1 MFDLIIRDGLIVD
14 GTGADPYPGDVAVA
28 GGRIAAVG
36 RCEGAEA
43 SRVVEARQRVVC
55 PGFVDVHSHADLMI
69 PHPEREEI
77 LKPLSLQGITTF
89 VGGNC
94 GVSNS
99 FLPADRRSHLIA
111 NLGGFAGESS
121 PIEFDWTT
129 PADFMSLMKRR
140 GLPLNMGLLI
150 GHGSLRIA
158 AAGLSRR
165 LLTHD
170 EQSRMERDLSECLEM
185 GCLGLSTGLQ
195 YFPGLASDSA
205 ELVALGRVLRKFDR
219 VFTSHLRSYTHT
231 LDLALDEALTVG
243 EENGIPVQISHFYW
257 QPYSRGLAG
266 LTRAALRMGSF
277 VYNHLKIPIPI
288 ERGLEA
294 KLERIDRAHRQGI
307 RVHFDMVPTA
317 QGFTSLFA
325 FLPPYVAEGSMAE
338 ALARLEDREFRR
350 EMLHD
355 LENVEPDW
363 PHNGRAN
370 WSFNYLKMTGWSGLR
385 VMAVT
390 RESNRWMEGLTFPQI
405 ARRLGKHPMDAICDL
420 LLDERGSVLVFHT
433 PVRPDDP
440 FTFRSMWSGFTHP
453 LSMPVTDTILLPF
466 GRPSHVFY
474 DCYPR
479 FIELFVKQKRK
490 LTLQEA
496 IAKCTSLPAEA
507 MGIRDRGVLR
517 EGAPADLVIF
527 DLSRL
532 GTKADFYDPNRH
544 PDGIGHVFVNGRA
557 VVEDGVFQT
566 GVLAGDLVV
575 PE

>member
-1 MFDLIIRDGLIVD
+1 VFDLIIRDGLIVD
-14 GTGADPYPGDVAVA
+14 GTGADPYPGNVAVA
-28 GGRIAAVG
+28 DGKIVAVG
-36 RCEGAEA
+36 QWEGAEA
-43 SRVVEARQRVVC
+43 SEVIEARGRVVC

-77 LKPLSLQGITTF
+77 LEPLLLQGITTF

-94 GVSNS
+94 GVSNC
-99 FLPADRRSHLIA
+99 FLPDDRRSQLIA
-111 NLGGFAGESS
+111 NLEGLTGGSS
-121 PIEFDWTT
+121 EIAFDWST
-129 PADFMSLMKRR
+129 PADFMSLMKQR

-165 LLTHD
+165 LLTPD
-170 EQSRMERDLSECLEM
+170 EQSQMERHLSECLEM

-195 YFPGLASDSA
+195 YFPGLASDSG
-205 ELVALGRVLRKFDR
+205 ELIGLGRVLRKFDR
-219 VFTSHLRSYTHT
+219 VFTSHLRSYSHT
-231 LDLALDEALTVG
+231 LDLALDEVLSVG
-243 EENGIPVQISHFYW
+243 GENGIRVQISHFYW
-257 QPYSRGLAG
+257 QPYSRRLAP
-266 LTRAALRMGSF
+266 LMRAALRIGSF
-277 VYNHLKIPIPI
+277 AYNRLKIPIPI
-288 ERGLEA
+288 EKGLET
-294 KLERIDRAHRQGI
+294 KLERIDRAHRQGV

-325 FLPPYVAEGSMAE
+325 FLPPYLAEGSTAE
-338 ALARLEDREFRR
+338 ALARLEDRDFRKQ
-350 EMLHD
+350 MLHD
-355 LENVEPDW
+355 LESVEPDW

-370 WSFNYLKMTGWSGLR
+370 WSFNYLKTTGWNGLR

-405 ARRLGKHPMDAICDL
+405 GRKLDKHPMDAICDL
-420 LLDERGSVLVFHT
+420 LLDEQGSVLVFHT

-453 LSMPVTDTILLPF
+453 LSMPATDTILLPF

-474 DCYPR
+474 DCFPR
-479 FIELFVKQKRK
+479 FIELFVKQKGK

-517 EGAPADLVIF
+517 EGMPADLVVF
-527 DLSRL
+527 DLCRL
-532 GTKADFYDPNRH
+532 GTEADFHHPDRN
-544 PDGIGHVFVNGRA
+544 PDGIGHVFVNGKA
-557 VVEDGVFQT
+557 VVEDGVFKK
-566 GVLAGDLVV
+566 GVLAGDLVG

>member
-1 MFDLIIRDGLIVD
+1 MVDLIIRGGLIVD

-28 GGRIAAVG
+28 GGKIFAVG
-36 RCEGAEA
+36 RWEGGEA
-43 SRVVEARQRVVC
+43 GEVIEARGRVVC

-77 LKPLSLQGITTF
+77 LEPLALQGITTF

-94 GVSNS
+94 GISNS
-99 FLPADRRSHLIA
+99 FLPDDRRSLMIA
-111 NLGGFAGESS
+111 NLESLAGGSS
-121 PIEFDWTT
+121 AIAFDWST

-165 LLTHD
+165 LLTPD

-195 YFPGLASDSA
+195 YFPGLASDSD
-205 ELVALGRVLRKFDR
+205 ELLRLGRVLQRFDR
-219 VFTSHLRSYTHT
+219 VFTSHLRSYAHT
-231 LDLALDEALTVG
+231 LDLALDEVLTVG
-243 EENGIPVQISHFYW
+243 GENGIRVQISHLYW
-257 QPYSRGLAG
+257 QPYVRGLAP
-266 LTRAALRMGSF
+266 LMRAALRIGSF
-277 VYNHLKIPIPI
+277 AYNRLKIPIPV
-288 ERGLEA
+288 EAGLEA
-294 KLERIDRAHRQGI
+294 KLERIDRAHRRGV

-325 FLPPYVAEGSMAE
+325 FLPPYVAEGSAAE
-338 ALARLEDREFRR
+338 ALARLEDRELRR
-350 EMLHD
+350 QMLHD
-355 LENVEPDW
+355 LENSEPDW

-370 WSFNYLKMTGWSGLR
+370 WSFNYVKMTGWSGLR

-405 ARRLGKHPMDAICDL
+405 GRKLGKHPLDAICDL
-420 LLDERGSVLVFHT
+420 LLDEQGRVLVFHT

-440 FTFRSMWSGFTHP
+440 FTFRSMWRGFTHP
-453 LSMPVTDTILLPF
+453 LSMPATDTILLPF

-474 DCYPR
+474 DCFPR
-479 FIELFVKQKRK
+479 FIELFVKRKKK

-507 MGIRDRGVLR
+507 LGIRDRGVLR
-517 EGAPADLVIF
+517 KGMPADLVIF

-532 GTKADFYDPNRH
+532 GTKADFYHPDRN

-557 VVEDGVFQT
+557 VVEDGVFKK

-575 PE
+575 PA

>member
-1 MFDLIIRDGLIVD
+1 VVDLIIRDGLIVD
-14 GTGADPYPGDVAVA
+14 GTGTDPYPGDVAVA
-28 GGRIAAVG
+28 GGKIVAMG
-36 RCEGAEA
+36 RLEGAEA
-43 SRVVEARQRVVC
+43 SEVIEAQGQVVC
-55 PGFVDVHSHADLMI
+55 PGFIDVHSHADLMV
-69 PHPEREEI
+69 PHPDREEI
-77 LKPLSLQGITTF
+77 LKPLVLQGITTF

-99 FLPADRRSHLIA
+99 FLPDDRRSHLIA
-111 NLGGFAGESS
+111 NLESLMGESAS
-121 PIEFDWTT
+121 IAFDWNT
-129 PADFMSLMKRR
+129 PSDFMSRMKRR

-158 AAGLSRR
+158 VAGLSRR
-165 LLTHD
+165 LLTPD
-170 EQSRMERDLSECLEM
+170 EQSQMERHLSECLEM

-205 ELVALGRVLRKFDR
+205 ELVGLGRVLEKFDR
-219 VFTSHLRSYTHT
+219 VFTSHLRSYAHT
-231 LDLALDEALTVG
+231 LDLALDEVFTVG
-243 EENGIPVQISHFYW
+243 RENGIRVQISHFYW
-257 QPYSRGLAG
+257 QPYSRGLAR
-266 LTRAALRMGSF
+266 LMRAAIRMGSF
-277 VYNHLKIPIPI
+277 AYDRLKIPIPI
-288 ERGLEA
+288 EKGLEA
-294 KLERIDRAHRQGI
+294 KLERIDRARRQGV

-325 FLPPYVAEGSMAE
+325 FLPPYLAEGSTAE

-350 EMLHD
+350 QMLHD

-370 WSFNYLKMTGWSGLR
+370 WSFNYVKMTGWSGLR

-390 RESNRWMEGLTFPQI
+390 KESNRWMEGLTFPQI
-405 ARRLGKHPMDAICDL
+405 GRKLEKHPMDAICDL
-420 LLDERGSVLVFHT
+420 LLDEQGSVLVFHT

-474 DCYPR
+474 DCFPR
-479 FIELFVKQKRK
+479 FIELFVKQKKK

-496 IAKCTSLPAEA
+496 IGKCTSLPAEA
-507 MGIRDRGVLR
+507 MGIRDRGALR
-517 EGAPADLVIF
+517 KGMPADLVVF

-532 GTKADFYDPNRH
+532 GTKADFHNPDRN

-557 VVEDGVFQT
+557 VVEDGVFKK
-566 GVLAGDLVV
+566 GVLAGDLVG

>member
-1 MFDLIIRDGLIVD
+1 VVDLIIRDGLIVD

-28 GGRIAAVG
+28 GGKIFAVG
-36 RCEGAEA
+36 RWERGEA
-43 SRVVEARQRVVC
+43 GEVIEARGRVVC

-77 LKPLSLQGITTF
+77 LEPLALQGITTF

-94 GVSNS
+94 GISNS
-99 FLPADRRSHLIA
+99 FLPDDRRSLMIA
-111 NLGGFAGESS
+111 NLESLAGGSS
-121 PIEFDWTT
+121 AIAFDWST

-165 LLTHD
+165 LLTPD

-195 YFPGLASDSA
+195 YFPGLASDSD
-205 ELVALGRVLRKFDR
+205 ELLRLGRVLQRFDR
-219 VFTSHLRSYTHT
+219 VFTSHLRSYAHT
-231 LDLALDEALTVG
+231 LDLALDEVLTVG
-243 EENGIPVQISHFYW
+243 GENGIRVQISHLYW
-257 QPYSRGLAG
+257 QPYVRGLAP
-266 LTRAALRMGSF
+266 LMRAALRIGSF
-277 VYNHLKIPIPI
+277 AYNRLRIPIPV
-288 ERGLEA
+288 EAGLEA
-294 KLERIDRAHRQGI
+294 KLERIDRAHRRGV

-325 FLPPYVAEGSMAE
+325 FLPPYVVEGSAAE
-338 ALARLEDREFRR
+338 ALARLEDRELRR
-350 EMLHD
+350 QMLHD
-355 LENVEPDW
+355 LENSEPDW

-370 WSFNYLKMTGWSGLR
+370 WSFNYVKMTGWSGLR

-405 ARRLGKHPMDAICDL
+405 GRKLGKHPLDAICDL
-420 LLDERGSVLVFHT
+420 LLDEQGRVLVFHT

-440 FTFRSMWSGFTHP
+440 FTFRSMWRGFTHP
-453 LSMPVTDTILLPF
+453 LSMPATDTILLPF

-474 DCYPR
+474 DCFPR
-479 FIELFVKQKRK
+479 FIELFVKRKKK

-507 MGIRDRGVLR
+507 LGIRDRGVLR
-517 EGAPADLVIF
+517 KGMPADLVIF

-532 GTKADFYDPNRH
+532 GTKADFYHPDRN

-557 VVEDGVFQT
+557 VVEDGVFKK

-575 PE
+575 PA